1 MLERVRDELV
11 CGRVEHRRLRGEALT
26 RVDLSASPG
35 LIPHRPRRVAVSHE
49 EMLGDVVQACRAVEI
64 DEDRAGRW
72 HRGSVPAWQDAM
84 MDLDELG
91 RAMAAALR
99 AKTLAVP
106 GGEVMPIDGLQVCLS
121 HLPDPAENFASV
133 ATEPQDPESAVAEAE
148 AILRRNGMPF
158 GISVLAGRHPSVD
171 AAVRTSGHRVL
182 FEEPAMSARVADLAP
197 VTVPRDVRFAEADP
211 GDLEAVAALDALA
224 FDGDIEVSRGMYS
237 LGLLHVAH
245 VITATE
251 AGRIVGVATGVPT
264 GGMVG
269 VFGVAVAPAA
279 RRRGIGAAL
288 TRAAARVGEGSEIAW
303 LSARGE
309 AAHVYERLGFR
320 EVGRNQV
327 WVG

>member
-1 MLERVRDELV
+1 
-11 CGRVEHRRLRGEALT
+11 
-26 RVDLSASPG
+26 
-35 LIPHRPRRVAVSHE
+35 
-49 EMLGDVVQACRAVEI
+49 
-64 DEDRAGRW
+64 
-72 HRGSVPAWQDAM
+72 M
-84 MDLDELG
+84 MDVDELG

-99 AKTLAVP
+99 VKTLAVP
-106 GGEVMPIDGLQVCLS
+106 GGEVMRIDGLQVCLS
-121 HLPDPAENFASV
+121 HLPDPAENFVSV
-133 ATEPQDPESAVAEAE
+133 ATEPQDPDAAVADAE

-158 GISVLAGRHPSVD
+158 GISVLADRHPSVD
-171 AAVRTSGHRVL
+171 AAVRAGGHRVL

-197 VTVPRDVRFAEADP
+197 VTVPPGVRFAEAGA

-224 FDGDIEVSRGMYS
+224 FDGDIEISRGMYS
-237 LGLLHVAH
+237 RGLLDVAR
-245 VITATE
+245 VVTATE

-264 GGMVG
+264 GELVG

-288 TRAAARVGEGSEIAW
+288 TRAVARAGEGSETAW
-303 LSARGE
+303 LFARAE